1 MWTLLLLGLAVSSAL
16 PVSAEDD
23 GDYLNLFLVKVNKRS
38 AIHELAAEHGFTI
51 ADEVCDCTMKY
62 FICTWL

>member
-1 MWTLLLLGLAVSSAL
+1 MLVLLLLGLAVSSAL

-23 GDYLNLFLVKVNKRS
+23 HGDYLNLFLVKVSKRS

-51 ADEVCDCTMKY
+51 ADEVCGYMINTPLCT
-62 FICTWL
+62 